1 MRASQL
7 IVRMCLGPA
16 AAACFDFSTAHPL
29 LLSCYGNIAPY
40 RNRASL
46 SMAAG
51 GTAIP
56 TIPNAIMLVLLDS
69 DGFALP
75 HPRLSGGPTLE
86 AALTLKYG

>member
-1 MRASQL
+1 
-7 IVRMCLGPA
+7 
-16 AAACFDFSTAHPL
+16 
-29 LLSCYGNIAPY
+29 
-40 RNRASL
+40 
-46 SMAAG
+46 MAAG

-75 HPRLSGGPTLE
+75 HPRLSGGRTLE